1 LNLKKDQNQKYIIL
15 YRSDPICQFESIYR
29 FTKRNESP
37 NYSDQET
44 FNELLECY
52 RNGISYYHGFKL
64 KWLDNTSSNI
74 LLIDY
79 KKICECPSSV
89 LNNILIFLGIRNISV
104 FDTQKLLLSFEEI
117 LNANSLEISLY
128 KKIMN
133 EVCSDSNFEKLSK
146 AITKLRLN
154 NINKWNIKIMVGY
167 LFGKY

>member
-1 LNLKKDQNQKYIIL
+1 
-15 YRSDPICQFESIYR
+15 
-29 FTKRNESP
+29 
-37 NYSDQET
+37 
-44 FNELLECY
+44 
-52 RNGISYYHGFKL
+52 
-64 KWLDNTSSNI
+64 
-74 LLIDY
+74 
-79 KKICECPSSV
+79 
-89 LNNILIFLGIRNISV
+89 LGIRNISV

>member
-1 LNLKKDQNQKYIIL
+1 M
-15 YRSDPICQFESIYR
+15 
-29 FTKRNESP
+29 
-37 NYSDQET
+37 
-44 FNELLECY
+44 
-52 RNGISYYHGFKL
+52 
-64 KWLDNTSSNI
+64 
-74 LLIDY
+74 
-79 KKICECPSSV
+79 
-89 LNNILIFLGIRNISV
+89 GIRNISV